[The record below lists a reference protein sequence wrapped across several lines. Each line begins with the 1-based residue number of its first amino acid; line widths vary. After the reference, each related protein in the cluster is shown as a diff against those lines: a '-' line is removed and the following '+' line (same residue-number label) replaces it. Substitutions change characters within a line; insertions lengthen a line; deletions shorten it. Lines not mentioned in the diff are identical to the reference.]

1 MKTPITAK
9 KSCRDGHVSVR
20 VILSARG
27 FDSGSV
33 RVEGGTDLSTAQARE
48 LAKALLDAADRA
60 DEKVSVK
67 AASDKR
73 RRKYREREIAA
84 GRMVVMRGLR

>member
-9 KSCRDGHVSVR
+9 RSCRDGHVSVH
-20 VILSARG
+20 VTLSARG

-33 RVEGGTDLSTAQARE
+33 RVEGRTDLSTAQARE

-60 DEKVSVK
+60 DEKVAVK
-67 AASDKR
+67 AASDER
-73 RRKYREREIAA
+73 RRKYRDREIAA